1 MMKMPGVLSRKNRV
15 ACALALAMLPS
26 GAWAYLDGEIIPDGP
41 THDYFVSLN
50 NQTITANVAGGT
62 TTSAF
67 AVEGNYKARVFCSKT
82 VINQPVYFEGRTSL
96 SPTSDGYL
104 DLNEYMDAKI
114 TIYIE
119 GTGNGQMTIPF
130 APVSNQN
137 NTNRCSAND
146 LNGEG
151 TVMNNLFASGSNGTV
166 TFRLKKP
173 IINGITISGTEVA
186 EIYGR
191 LAAGAGVMGSTP
203 LARVIIEQALITVPD
218 KCVIGDGSPITVDLG
233 QIPNSADAIEK
244 NAQPVSVDIPVKC
257 EGGSFATANMQIK
270 IGVLQGSPASFN
282 SNYLS
287 TTGPVDRRDLGIS
300 LTERTASQTIVP
312 NSFYDIPGF
321 DNNEGIWHLSAKP
334 VGKPGTMIPEG
345 DFQASATIVTL
356 FP

>member
-1 MMKMPGVLSRKNRV
+1 MKMPGVLSRKNRV
-15 ACALALAMLPS
+15 ACALALAMLPA

-50 NQTITANVAGGT
+50 NQTITENVQGGT
-62 TTSAF
+62 TMSEF
-67 AVEGNYKARVFCSKT
+67 SVNGDYKALVFCSKS
-82 VINQPVYFEGRTSL
+82 VIGQAVYFEGRTSL

-130 APVSNQN
+130 APVSNKN
-137 NTNRCSAND
+137 KTNRCNPID
-146 LNGEG
+146 GG
-151 TVMNNLFASGSNGTV
+151 MKMDNLFRSGGNGTV

-191 LAAGAGVMGSTP
+191 LETGAGVMGSTP

-218 KCVIGDGSPITVDLG
+218 KCVIGDGNPITVDLG
-233 QIPNSADAIEK
+233 QVPNSADAIEK
-244 NAQPVSVDIPVKC
+244 NAKSVSVDIPVKC

-287 TTGPVDRRDLGIS
+287 TTGPVDRSDLGIS
-300 LTERTASQTIVP
+300 LTESTTNQMIVP

-321 DNNEGIWHLSAKP
+321 DNNEGTWRLSAKP
-334 VGKPGTMIPEG
+334 VGRPGSMIPEG